1 VTSGPG
7 DQLRDPR
14 AGRRSIGLSDA
25 KRGSLCAEL
34 TDLIAEFCGIARDR
48 IFLVMVDVNAKLW
61 GHDGK
66 TFG

>member
-1 VTSGPG
+1 
-7 DQLRDPR
+7 
-14 AGRRSIGLSDA
+14 
-25 KRGSLCAEL
+25 L

-48 IFLVMVDVNAKLW
+48 IFLLMFDVDAKLW